1 MALKTPQE
9 YIESLRQLKTRV
21 YMFGEKIDNWVD
33 HPMIRPSINCVAMTY
48 ALAQDP
54 QYADLM
60 TVKSSL
66 TGHTIN
72 RFTHLHQSTEDLINK
87 VKMQR
92 LLGQKTA
99 SCFQRCVGMDSFN
112 AVFSTTFEV
121 DEKYGTRYHENFK
134 KFLTMVQDNDLTVD
148 GAMTDPKGDRSK
160 APHASRPIPTCS
172 STLWSAALTASWSAV
187 PSATRPAPSIPTGTS
202 SCPPSP

>member
-1 MALKTPQE
+1 MKTAQE

-48 ALAQDP
+48 AVAEDP
-54 QYADLM
+54 QYAELM
-60 TVKSSL
+60 TVTSSL
-66 TGHTIN
+66 TGHKIN

-99 SCFQRCVGMDSFN
+99 SCCAWVWTRSTRCSPRRTKWTR
-112 AVFSTTFEV
+112 STARTIMR
-121 DEKYGTRYHENFK
+121 TS
-134 KFLTMVQDNDLTVD
+134 
-148 GAMTDPKGDRSK
+148 RS
-160 APHASRPIPTCS
+160 S
-172 STLWSAALTASWSAV
+172 
-187 PSATRPAPSIPTGTS
+187 
-202 SCPPSP
+202 